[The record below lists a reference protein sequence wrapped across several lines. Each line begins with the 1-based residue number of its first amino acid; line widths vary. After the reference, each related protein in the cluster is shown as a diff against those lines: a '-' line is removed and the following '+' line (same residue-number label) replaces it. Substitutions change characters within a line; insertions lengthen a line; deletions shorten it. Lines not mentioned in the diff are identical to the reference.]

1 LTGRWSAM
9 ARPSVFSGNN
19 RKRNICARN
28 ATRSLPLSLLPRP
41 PLASLPILLHSA
53 LSAPCLSTTSP
64 SRLRLTLP
72 TTLLGCKARTVSV
85 VKFVF
90 SRNGWE
96 AIGCQSWNDIL
107 YVISRYLMLSNSKCI
122 MLYILYIIYYNF
134 IILVE
139 NLLFIFF

>member
-90 SRNGWE
+90 NRNGWE
-96 AIGCQSWNDIL
+96 AIGCQSSWNDIL
-107 YVISRYLMLSNSKCI
+107 YVISRYLMLSNSKCV
-122 MLYILYIIYYNF
+122 MF
-134 IILVE
+134 ISTNVY
-139 NLLFIFF
+139 